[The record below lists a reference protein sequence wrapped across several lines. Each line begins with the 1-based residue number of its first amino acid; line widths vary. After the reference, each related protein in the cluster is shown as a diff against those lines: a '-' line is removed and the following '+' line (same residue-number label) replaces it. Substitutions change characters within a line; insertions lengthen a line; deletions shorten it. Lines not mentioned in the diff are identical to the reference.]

1 MKKILILSAERLGDT
16 LFLTPSLAFIKL
28 HAADVLVDMIA
39 ITPLA
44 GAVLKNNPN
53 IHQLLV
59 SPDEE
64 MLKTIADNYD
74 AILIPH
80 LSNKAKHYASKF
92 TAKVIENPYS
102 HQIMPTAEKA
112 IRFVAEVLDVQWDHQ
127 PIPYELFPAV
137 EEDNH
142 VKKAL
147 ADNEV
152 DVTENR
158 IVAIHL
164 GCHGLAKKHSSWFK
178 KSRHEKVWPL
188 KNFIELGKKLLLAYP
203 DVSIVLT
210 GSKAEEGLAK
220 KFLKKV
226 PSAISL
232 VNQTNILQLAALLKQ
247 AKLFICSDTGALHVA
262 CAMNTNLIGLYG
274 PTDISQTGPYPPS
287 EHFVVLENADLTQL
301 SVDTVLGA
309 VNNFL

>member
-16 LFLTPSLAFIKL
+16 LFLTPALAFIKQ
-28 HAADVLVDMIA
+28 HAPDVLVDMIA
-39 ITPLA
+39 LTPLA

-53 IHQLLV
+53 LHQLLV
-59 SPDEE
+59 LPDEDVI
-64 MLKTIADNYD
+64 KATANDYD

-80 LSNKAKHYASKF
+80 LSDEAKHYASKF
-92 TAKVIENPYS
+92 SAKILENPYS

-112 IRFVAEVLDVQWDHQ
+112 IRFVAEVLEVQWNHQ
-127 PIPYELFPAV
+127 AIAYELFPTA
-137 EEDNH
+137 EE
-142 VKKAL
+142 
-147 ADNEV
+147 NEYVRKSLVDKQV
-152 DVTENR
+152 DVTDNM

-178 KSRHEKVWPL
+178 KSKHEKVWPL
-188 KNFIELGKKLLLAYP
+188 KNFIKLGKKLSLVYP
-203 DVSIVLT
+203 NVRIVLT

-247 AKLFICSDTGALHVA
+247 SKLFICSDTGALHVA

-274 PTDISQTGPYPPS
+274 PTDLSQTGPYPQS
-287 EHFVVLENADLTQL
+287 QHFVVLKNADLTQL
-301 SVDTVLGA
+301 SVDTVFEA
-309 VNNFL
+309 AKKFL